1 LTQPRARG
9 NANIHHIT
17 VNRFKEKS
25 VSDSVDCVVIGA
37 GVIGLAIARKLAMSG
52 RDVIVL
58 EREDAIGTITSARN
72 SEVIHAGLYY
82 PEGSLKARL
91 CVAGRAQLYDYLQE
105 RAIPHQ
111 RCGKLLVATSAP
123 EEQELDGILAKARI
137 NGVDDMVRIS
147 AADAHAMEP
156 ELSCLSALFS
166 PSTGIIDS
174 HSYMLNLQGDADN
187 HGAAFAFLNTVTGGR
202 IDGGTISL
210 DVSGADGT
218 MTLDCRTV
226 INAAG
231 LGAQKIASAMVGF
244 APEKVPPLHYA
255 KGSYFTLSGKAP
267 FAHLIYPIPGMASLG
282 THYTRDLGG
291 QGRFGPDVEWIDEID
306 YAVDPDRAQSFYA
319 AIRRYWPGLA
329 DGALNSAYSGIRPKV
344 QAPGEA
350 AADFIIQDA
359 KVHGVAGLVNL
370 FGIESPGLTA
380 SLSIA
385 DEVARRL

>member
-1 LTQPRARG
+1 M
-9 NANIHHIT
+9 
-17 VNRFKEKS
+17 
-25 VSDSVDCVVIGA
+25 SDSVDCVVIGA

-58 EREDAIGTITSARN
+58 EQEDAIGTITSARN

-105 RAIPHQ
+105 RAINHQ
-111 RCGKLLVATSAP
+111 RCGKLLVATTPA
-123 EEQELDGILAKARI
+123 EEQELDGILARARI

-147 AADAHAMEP
+147 AADARAMEP

-166 PSTGIIDS
+166 PSTGIFDS
-174 HSYMLNLQGDADN
+174 HSYMLNLQGDAEN
-187 HGAAFAFLNTVTGGR
+187 HGATFAFLSTVTGGR
-202 IDGGTISL
+202 IEGGAISL

-218 MTLDCRTV
+218 VTLDCRTV

-231 LGAQKIASAMVGF
+231 LGAQKIASAMAGF

-255 KGSYFTLSGKAP
+255 KGNYFTLSGKAP
-267 FAHLIYPIPGMASLG
+267 FAHLIYPIPGKASLG

-291 QGRFGPDVEWIDEID
+291 QGRFGPDVQWIDEID
-306 YAVDPDRAQSFYA
+306 YDVDPARGQSFYA

-329 DGALNSAYSGIRPKV
+329 DGALNPAYSGIRPKV
-344 QAPGEA
+344 QAPGEPT
-350 AADFIIQDA
+350 ADFIIQDA
-359 KVHGVAGLVNL
+359 KVHGIAGLVNL

-380 SLSIA
+380 SLAIA
-385 DEVARRL
+385 DDVARRL